1 MALDA
6 DEKLHLF
13 EAAFQTYGNEGWLFF
28 TGTPLH
34 KIVVSAADAAE
45 PLNLADFPF
54 KPVADVQ
61 KASNVFDVITV
72 DDSDTKSDSGSS
84 SDSHSSSDS
93 SLVSFDKTKIAEVAE
108 VAMDVTKQGTVEW
121 WNDAQIPDIF
131 KPPGGQDFPPNS
143 KMHVVFTNLEEGQT
157 LTIVKHITLGTSL
170 PKASALLLCRG
181 VAYTMHHRQNPWGV
195 KKAYHMLLKR
205 LVGTH
210 LLHAKVEKRIP
221 IAEGD
226 KPTIIEDLLTE
237 DLLSFGDLGYQGHSN
252 ARYSPPKWG
261 KNQWRAIMSNM
272 WNREHEPPASDS
284 RTISYDSGLGARTAV
299 IVLSPKGQLPS

>member
-54 KPVADVQ
+54 KPLADVQ

-93 SLVSFDKTKIAEVAE
+93 SLV
-108 VAMDVTKQGTVEW
+108 Q
-121 WNDAQIPDIF
+121 PF
-131 KPPGGQDFPPNS
+131 K
-143 KMHVVFTNLEEGQT
+143 
-157 LTIVKHITLGTSL
+157 
-170 PKASALLLCRG
+170 
-181 VAYTMHHRQNPWGV
+181 
-195 KKAYHMLLKR
+195 YH
-205 LVGTH
+205 
-210 LLHAKVEKRIP
+210 
-221 IAEGD
+221 
-226 KPTIIEDLLTE
+226 
-237 DLLSFGDLGYQGHSN
+237 
-252 ARYSPPKWG
+252 
-261 KNQWRAIMSNM
+261 
-272 WNREHEPPASDS
+272 
-284 RTISYDSGLGARTAV
+284 
-299 IVLSPKGQLPS
+299 